1 MRFAKCKILRPPR
14 GALGR
19 APVLRTPQG
28 ERKVAP
34 VGPQNIKTS
43 CNLHP
48 TPPNVLI
55 AARQTATF
63 FLMKTDEKDM
73 ETDIK
78 KLARA
83 HAQAAIQVLVEIMT
97 QPDAPA
103 GARISAAK
111 TLLERGFGKVTTQA
125 AEPEDR
131 KERLLRIERV
141 IVDPKEPDSERYPGY
156 THPANDRL
164 PSEEQAVLDQQD
176 QDQAQ
181 RAPPD
186 VGDYGDYH
194 PSHHGRA
201 RPAHPTCH
209 ARESWMAG
217 SGPGHGESMELERI
231 VEHCIA
237 TDGGN

>member
-1 MRFAKCKILRPPR
+1 
-14 GALGR
+14 
-19 APVLRTPQG
+19 
-28 ERKVAP
+28 
-34 VGPQNIKTS
+34 
-43 CNLHP
+43 
-48 TPPNVLI
+48 
-55 AARQTATF
+55 
-63 FLMKTDEKDM
+63 M

-131 KERLLRIERV
+131 KERVLRIERV
-141 IVDPKEPDSERYPGY
+141 IVDPKEPDPENPSPEYPPESCTYRG
-156 THPANDRL
+156 TNPPANDRH
-164 PSEEQAVLDQQD
+164 PSAEQAVLAQQD

-186 VGDYGDYH
+186 VGDYGDYTMT
-194 PSHHGRA
+194 SCEG
-201 RPAHPTCH
+201 
-209 ARESWMAG
+209 WG
-217 SGPGHGESMELERI
+217 
-231 VEHCIA
+231 
-237 TDGGN
+237 